1 MTGNIYVPPKNFKQL
16 LIFKEVLEKL
26 KSKDL
31 MIIRDFNAQNSVR
44 DKHFKS
50 NSKLGVFL
58 EHIILRHGLY
68 VATNADHTYQ
78 QSASCETFGKSTT
91 DLNPTKEIKNI
102 SIKTL
107 NVEKTNIK
115 TRHKAIVILVGE
127 NDIISVFTK
136 MRNDLKP
143 AKTTGNSSESI

>member
-1 MTGNIYVPPKNFKQL
+1 MTRDIYVPPKNFKQL
-16 LIFKEVLEKL
+16 HILKEVLEKL

-68 VATNADHTYQ
+68 VATNADHT
-78 QSASCETFGKSTT
+78 
-91 DLNPTKEIKNI
+91 
-102 SIKTL
+102 
-107 NVEKTNIK
+107 
-115 TRHKAIVILVGE
+115 
-127 NDIISVFTK
+127 
-136 MRNDLKP
+136 
-143 AKTTGNSSESI
+143 